1 METLLSVDGISKSF
15 GGLRAVNGV
24 SFTVE
29 EQAITSLIGPNGAG
43 KTTVF
48 NVISGFLP
56 TDSGRID
63 FRGRAIHALKP
74 FEIARSGIG
83 RTFQDPRV
91 FPEMS
96 VLNNVVVGL
105 RQRGDHP
112 HWALLDGGRMVP
124 QRKKALELAEEML
137 ATVELLERAREPARD
152 LSFGEQRFLSIART
166 LVSDPYL
173 ILMDEPT
180 VGLDKGSLER
190 LLALMQRI
198 SRAPRK
204 AILVIEHNMDVVM
217 TVSRKVVLLV
227 QGSVIASGAPDEI
240 KMNKS
245 MNEAYL
251 GRPHVAARQ

>member
-1 METLLSVDGISKSF
+1 MDTLLSVDGISKSF

-74 FEIARSGIG
+74 FEIGRCGIG

-112 HWALLDGGRMVP
+112 HWALFDGGRMVP
-124 QRKKALELAEEML
+124 ERKKALQRAEEML
-137 ATVELLERAREPARD
+137 ETVGLLERAREPARD

-190 LLALMQRI
+190 LLALMQVV
-198 SRAPRK
+198 SRSPRK

-227 QGSVIASGAPDEI
+227 QGSVIAAGAPDEI
-240 KMNKS
+240 KANKS

-251 GRPHVAARQ
+251 GRSHVAARQ

>member
-1 METLLSVDGISKSF
+1 MTTLLKVDGISKSF

-48 NVISGFLP
+48 NVVSGFLP
-56 TDSGRID
+56 TDTGRIE
-63 FRGRAIHALKP
+63 FRGRPIHALRP
-74 FEIARSGIG
+74 FEVARRGVG

-112 HWALLDGGRMVP
+112 HWALFDGGRMVG
-124 QRKKALELAEEML
+124 QRKKAIERAERML
-137 ATVELLERAREPARD
+137 ATVGLLERARDIARD

-166 LVSDPYL
+166 LVSDPHL

-190 LLALMQRI
+190 LLALMQRL
-198 SRAPRK
+198 SGVPER

-217 TVSRKVVLLV
+217 TVSKKVVLLV
-227 QGSVIASGAPDEI
+227 QGAVVASGTPDEI
-240 KMNKS
+240 KQNKS

-251 GRPHVAARQ
+251 GRADAVARQ